1 MEYIRPS
8 MRTIGLNLCIGV
20 FYCLASM
27 AVPWTAVLL
36 GSWKLFLI
44 IIAIPHC
51 LVVFYYFKVPESVQ
65 WLVSK
70 GREVEAINCLFK
82 VARINNK
89 ILSAEIVEG
98 FKQHVKRYMNSF
110 GKHESF
116 FGLLKTPKLR
126 RKTCILIFKS

>member
-1 MEYIRPS
+1 MEYIRPN
-8 MRTIGLNLCIGV
+8 MRTIGLNLCIGI

-36 GSWKLFLI
+36 GSWKLFLV
-44 IIAIPHC
+44 IIAIPH
-51 LVVFYYFKVPESVQ
+51 LFVVLYYFVVPESVQ

-70 GREVEAINCLFK
+70 GRDIKAVNCLFK
-82 VARINNK
+82 VARINNRLLSHE
-89 ILSAEIVEG
+89 ILEG
-98 FKQHVKRYMNSF
+98 FKEHVKQYMNSVT
-110 GKHESF
+110 KHESF